1 MQQRIANLKE
11 NVLALFSELRQENQ
25 IDGNSSIELQMDN
38 LVDELKRTAR
48 QRIHNALAE
57 CRTQIVQQ
65 CKENKPIT
73 DKVRKNA
80 IQSIDPVR
88 YQITEDEIR
97 RAQYEELSGAGV
109 LERFD
114 ASIWTAN
121 LLQCMRS
128 LSTMSY
134 IWQWKSIVRA
144 KRRF

>member
-88 YQITEDEIR
+88 YRSPKTR
-97 RAQYEELSGAGV
+97 FEEHSTRNSPVQVFWSDLTHPYG
-109 LERFD
+109 
-114 ASIWTAN
+114 TAN
-121 LLQCMRS
+121 LLRCMRS
-128 LSTMSY
+128 LSTM
-134 IWQWKSIVRA
+134 
-144 KRRF
+144 